1 MIPRQYKEAHLIGN
15 MAQGQDTG
23 AFVAHSTVLSTKFV
37 RGYAKRHH
45 FATPL
50 EQGAGVQTKDGM
62 HMSLNVCGIRRV
74 GIATAASVLA
84 AAVLH
89 ASGTGPVLMSAYAAS
104 ANVKFPPIDRT
115 DANRCEPTSSAIGQA
130 NAARDK
136 LLDLRECDLRSKDM
150 SGFDLSGGLFSEANL
165 EDANLKD
172 AQLSKSYAP
181 RANFRN
187 VNFTNAVVDR
197 VTFDNADLSN
207 AIFENAVLSDSTFDG
222 ANLENVDFTDVY
234 IGDFAQRNICRN
246 PTMKGENPVTGAP
259 TRESL
264 GCR

>member
-1 MIPRQYKEAHLIGN
+1 MCNGRSI
-15 MAQGQDTG
+15 G
-23 AFVAHSTVLSTKFV
+23 AFVAHGFVLPSVSV
-37 RGYAKRHH
+37 RGCVKPGVFTKH
-45 FATPL
+45 F
-50 EQGAGVQTKDGM
+50 EGGAGRTKHDVSM
-62 HMSLNVCGIRRV
+62 TLNVCGLRRV
-74 GIATAASVLA
+74 GMAAAASVIA
-84 AAVLH
+84 AALMH
-89 ASGTGPVLMSAYAAS
+89 ATGTGPALMESYAAS
-104 ANVKFPPIDRT
+104 ANVRLPPIDRT
-115 DANRCEPTSSAIGQA
+115 DKNRCEPTSSAMGQA

-136 LLDLRECDLRSKDM
+136 LLDLRECDLRDRDL
-150 SGFDLSGGLFSEANL
+150 SGYDLSGGLFSQANL
-165 EDANLKD
+165 EKANLKD

-181 RANFRN
+181 SANFRS
-187 VNFTNAVVDR
+187 VDFTNAVVDR
-197 VTFDNADLSN
+197 VTFDGADLSN